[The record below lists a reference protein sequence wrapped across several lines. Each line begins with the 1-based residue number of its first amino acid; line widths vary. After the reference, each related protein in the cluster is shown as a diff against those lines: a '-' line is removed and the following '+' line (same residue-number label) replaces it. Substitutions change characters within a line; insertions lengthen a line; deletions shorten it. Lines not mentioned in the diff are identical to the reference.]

1 VEFFITKNVGLQQT
15 LSGRS
20 PPAVFGFS
28 SATPGRSRSWHSAK
42 ALSSYSEIDNSDL
55 SMVIKAP
62 YKAAFIDILG
72 AGGAAEAG
80 WQRTLRFKVFAAI
93 AILIPRK
100 K

>member
-1 VEFFITKNVGLQQT
+1 
-15 LSGRS
+15 
-20 PPAVFGFS
+20 
-28 SATPGRSRSWHSAK
+28 
-42 ALSSYSEIDNSDL
+42 
-55 SMVIKAP
+55 MVIKAP